1 MKNSRFHRSISRI
14 DSKKKRFHREK
25 VRFHREKVRFHRE
38 KVQFYQ
44 RKMRIDGGARHVGV
58 TDGAQQN
65 KKEGTTSIGVIP
77 SVYPE
82 VPSRFELLYTVLQTV
97 A

>member
-1 MKNSRFHRSISRI
+1 
-14 DSKKKRFHREK
+14 
-25 VRFHREKVRFHRE
+25 
-38 KVQFYQ
+38 
-44 RKMRIDGGARHVGV
+44 MRIDGGARHVGV

-65 KKEGTTSIGVIP
+65 KKEGTTPIGVIP

>member
-1 MKNSRFHRSISRI
+1 MQ
-14 DSKKKRFHREK
+14 FHREK
-25 VRFHREKVRFHRE
+25 VRFHPEKIQFHPE
-38 KVQFYQ
+38 KIQFHQ
-44 RKMRIDGGARHVGV
+44 RKMRIDGEARHVGV

-65 KKEGTTSIGVIP
+65 KKEGTTPIGVIP

>member
-14 DSKKKRFHREK
+14 DSKKK
-25 VRFHREKVRFHRE
+25 RFHRE